1 MSLTP
6 LFPAPAANRTNSS
19 RLLSASPSRK
29 AWTNLSTARA
39 TATALTSSGRLST
52 IRAVS
57 ATSRTNFRT
66 LGLVNTAR
74 DAGALLL
81 LLLSVVIA
89 ARNDV
94 VLVVTSFILCLQ
106 ERKPT
111 QCPVL
116 DFLIFIKV
124 VAYSQ
129 PTNNHST
136 LNSLHP
142 SSPTALAQTPIP
154 SQISPYKSISPSS
167 QYGASVCFRSNARLR
182 SGSS

>member
-74 DAGALLL
+74 EAGALL

-124 VAYSQ
+124 VPYSQ

-136 LNSLHP
+136 LNSSHL

-154 SQISPYKSISPSS
+154 SRISPTNPSPHPPST
-167 QYGASVCFRSNARLR
+167 AHPSVSDPTHD
-182 SGSS
+182 